1 MRKADKPW
9 QHGLNSSSFWNISHA
24 GETLQGNPVTPVSHL
39 HTRITRRRGE
49 SRALTSLLHCAVIPC
64 NTQAKKVTRHM
75 QKVKHQ
81 VRKLSQVISLLR
93 GQKTRRNATLIAIK
107 HCPWLSLWVKGN
119 LNWPCAGI
127 ISVLPDLTHPYLSH
141 NMSNMNGKC
150 LPGFCRPP
158 LLT

>member
-9 QHGLNSSSFWNISHA
+9 QHGLNSSSFSNISHA
-24 GETLQGNPVTPVSHL
+24 GETLQGNPATPEVSHL
-39 HTRITRRRGE
+39 HMRITRRRGE
-49 SRALTSLLHCAVIPC
+49 SRALTSLLYCAVMPH

-81 VRKLSQVISLLR
+81 VRILPQVITLLR
-93 GQKTRRNATLIAIK
+93 GQKTRCHKMLIVIM
-107 HCPWLSLWVKGN
+107 HCPLLSLWVKEN

-141 NMSNMNGKC
+141 NMNVKC